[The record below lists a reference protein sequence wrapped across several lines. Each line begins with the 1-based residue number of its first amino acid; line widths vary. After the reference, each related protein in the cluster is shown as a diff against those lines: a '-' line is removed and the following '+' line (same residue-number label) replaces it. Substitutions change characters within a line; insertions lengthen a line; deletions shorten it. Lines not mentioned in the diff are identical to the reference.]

1 MKLVFITFLIIYLF
15 PGYLFANEFGLN
27 IDPPTEIVGTVTEQ
41 QQTGGVEFATVV
53 LLNAEDSSMVSGT
66 TTETDGSFVLENI
79 EEGKYLLKVSFI
91 GYQDLY
97 TDVIELKEST
107 EKLDLGT
114 LRLRSG
120 QTLDEVVVR
129 GQRSLIETR
138 IDKRVFNADA
148 DLSSRGGTGLNLLGN
163 VPGVEIDIDD
173 NISLRGSNNV
183 QILING
189 RPSTFSPATFLEQ
202 VPATSIEK
210 IELITNPGAKYDAEG
225 TAGIINIILK
235 EEKKRGINGSVNGS
249 YQQGMSP
256 RFNSSAALNAR
267 TGKWNSSLS
276 YSYTN
281 NEYSYMGTNE
291 RKYRYPDTSYLI
303 DEYDEGFRGRAGHNI
318 RGGVDYFMNKNNTIY
333 VSGNYQTG
341 GRSADRLVVYD
352 NYDDVGKLRNYRE
365 RRTDG
370 LEDRS
375 EYFVNGGW
383 QKKFNKEGHKLDL
396 DMTYSREG
404 RVEDDAYEEL
414 LYDEE
419 GNLMDAPLLQNIT
432 ETRSEGLF
440 VGMLD
445 YAEPLS
451 FGGKLEAGLRTDLL
465 SLNNTFFSETYEY
478 ESDNFKED
486 EALNNNFFF
495 DQKVFAGYASYSRE
509 WGGYGLK
516 LGLRGEQTF
525 TEGRLEREDPINRDY
540 FRLFPTIHN
549 SFELAEETQFM
560 LSYSRRINRPNAWRL
575 NPFTSFNNP
584 LSLWRGNPF
593 LLPEDIHSLELG
605 LLQYVG
611 DLTVNATLFYRRT
624 DEVMQR
630 FLIVEEGSPVA
641 IRTYENLGRR
651 DDYGFEGIFNYTP
664 YRWWTLNVT
673 TNVSS
678 RNLKNVNREGV
689 DNLSTFRVSLNYNSQ
704 WQLNGGW
711 SFQVNGR
718 YRAPFDVPQGRIE
731 AYTYVNLAV
740 RKDFFN
746 EKLNIGVSVRDVFNT
761 REWVISTTEQ
771 SGLTQLR
778 ERQWDSRIVGI
789 DVNYRFGRQEKK
801 SDDGDRGGGFD
812 GSDMN

>member
-1 MKLVFITFLIIYLF
+1 MKILFNALLIIF
-15 PGYLFANEFGLN
+15 LFANHLSAIDIPSEV
-27 IDPPTEIVGTVTEQ
+27 DPPIEIVGTVIER

-53 LLNAEDSSMVSGT
+53 LLNAKDSSMVSGT
-66 TTETDGSFVLENI
+66 TTKTDGSFLLENVKA
-79 EEGKYLLKVSFI
+79 GKYLVRVSFI

-114 LRLRSG
+114 LRLQSG

-129 GQRSLIETR
+129 GQKSLIETR
-138 IDKRVFNADA
+138 IDKRIFNADA
-148 DLSSRGGTGLNLLGN
+148 DLSSKGGTGLNLLGN
-163 VPGVEIDIDD
+163 VPGVENHIDD
-173 NISLRGSNNV
+173 NISLRGSSNV

-235 EEKKRGINGSVNGS
+235 EEEKRGINGSVNGS

-267 TGKWNSSLS
+267 TRKWNSSLS

-291 RKYRYPDTSYLI
+291 RRYRYQDTSYLI
-303 DEYDEGFRGRAGHNI
+303 DEYDEGLRGRSGHNV
-318 RGGVDYFMNKNNTIY
+318 RGGVDYFMNRKNTIY
-333 VSGNYQTG
+333 VSGNYQLG

-352 NYDDVGKLRNYRE
+352 NYDESGKLNSYRE

-370 LEDRS
+370 VEDRS

-383 QKKFNKEGHKLDL
+383 QKKFDKEGHTLDL

-414 LYDEE
+414 YFDEDDDIRE
-419 GNLMDAPLLQNIT
+419 DPLLQNIT

-451 FGGKLEAGLRTDLL
+451 FGGKLEAGLRADLL
-465 SLNNTFFSETYEY
+465 SLNNSFFSETYEY
-478 ESDNFKED
+478 ESGSFKDD

-495 DQKVFAGYASYSRE
+495 DQKVFAGYGTYSRE
-509 WGGYGLK
+509 WGAYGLK
-516 LGLRGEQTF
+516 LGLRAEQTY
-525 TEGRLEREDPINRDY
+525 TEGQLEGEDPIKRDY
-540 FRLFPTIHN
+540 LRLFPTVHN
-549 SFELAEETQFM
+549 SYQLSEETQFM
-560 LSYSRRINRPNAWRL
+560 LSYSRRINRPNSWRL
-575 NPFTSFNNP
+575 NPFTSFTNP
-584 LSLWRGNPF
+584 LSLRRGNPY
-593 LLPEDIHSLELG
+593 LLPEDIHSLEFG

-611 DLTVNATLFYRRT
+611 DLTVNASLFYRRT
-624 DEVMQR
+624 EDVMQR

-651 DDYGFEGIFNYTP
+651 DDYGFEGIFNYVP
-664 YRWWTLNVT
+664 YRWWNLNFT
-673 TNVSS
+673 TNISARS
-678 RNLKNVNREGV
+678 LKSVNREGV
-689 DNLSTFRVSLNYNSQ
+689 DNLNTFRVSLNYNSQ
-704 WQLNGGW
+704 WRLNGGW

-740 RKDFFN
+740 RKDFLD
-746 EKLNIGVSVRDVFNT
+746 EKLNIGISVRDVFNT

-778 ERQWDSRIVGI
+778 ERQWDSRIVGL
-789 DVNYRFGRQEKK
+789 DVNYRFGRQEKN
-801 SDDGDRGGGFD
+801 SDGDRSGGFD
-812 GSDMN
+812 GPVMD